1 MGRRPAP
8 EAASAQGNEETAS
21 ARFGAAR
28 SQMTLRFLDPSR
40 FALAFVGGL
49 FALAWLAAPD
59 GPPPPAPPQRV
70 TPEEAARLDDAE
82 PEDPASMVGWAESPT
97 GPADGDESEIA
108 RAARKIADLP
118 GPDGALAQEP
128 LPPDS
133 QITRLTLTA
142 QRGDTLAR
150 LLLDAGVARADAQA
164 VIDSLNGFF
173 NPRDLKP
180 GHEIQLN
187 FVPET
192 FGNSFEGTL
201 GSKLGR
207 LHGIL
212 LAATIDR
219 EVAVR
224 SVSGGG
230 FAAEAVVKKVNRLLT
245 RTDGAIAGGSLMVA
259 GTQAGVPPGVM
270 IELIKILSFDV
281 DFQRDIQPGD
291 RFDLLYERF
300 QLADGRL
307 VRGGE
312 VQYAS
317 LTLGGKRISLY
328 RHKDAR
334 GLVDYYNE
342 QGHSVRKALLKT
354 PIDGARL
361 SSRFGMREHPI
372 LGYTTMHRGV
382 DFAAPAGTPIYAAGD
397 GTIEEIEFNNGYGR
411 YVRVKHGNAYATA
424 YAHMSAFGKGLKR
437 GSRVRQ
443 GQVIGFVGTTG
454 RSTGP
459 HLHYEVL
466 RAGQQINPVQVKFPS
481 GEKLA
486 GAELARFR
494 AARAAVDRVLSG
506 APAQQASSDPPARP
520 VSGAAR

>member
-1 MGRRPAP
+1 M
-8 EAASAQGNEETAS
+8 T
-21 ARFGAAR
+21 ARFP
-28 SQMTLRFLDPSR
+28 DPSR
-40 FALAFVGGL
+40 FAIALIGGL

-59 GPPPPAPPQRV
+59 RAPPPAPPFPV
-70 TPEEAARLDDAE
+70 TRGESARLDGGEPDDPVAVTDA
-82 PEDPASMVGWAESPT
+82 PESP
-97 GPADGDESEIA
+97 P
-108 RAARKIADLP
+108 LP
-118 GPDGALAQEP
+118 GGADTAVAKALAEADRLPAPDAALAAAP
-128 LPPDS
+128 LPPGS
-133 QITRLTLTA
+133 QATRLTVTA

-150 LLLDAGVARADAQA
+150 LLLDAGVGRNDAQA
-164 VIDSLNGFF
+164 VLDSLAGVF

-180 GHEIQLN
+180 GHEILLS
-187 FVPET
+187 FVPEAPGG
-192 FGNSFEGTL
+192 FGASIPGGFAVAPPGRSL
-201 GSKLGR
+201 GKLDGV
-207 LHGIL
+207 L
-212 LAATIDR
+212 LAATVDR

-224 SVSGGG
+224 ALPDGG
-230 FAAEAVVKKVNRLLT
+230 FTAETIVKKVNRLLT
-245 RTDGAIAGGSLMVA
+245 RTDGAIAGGSLMAA

-281 DFQRDIQPGD
+281 DFQRDIHPGD

-312 VQYAS
+312 VQYAA
-317 LTLGGKRISLY
+317 LTLGGRKLRLY
-328 RHKDAR
+328 RYQDTR
-334 GLVDYYNE
+334 GFTDYYNE
-342 QGHSVRKALLKT
+342 LGHSVRKALLKT

-397 GTIEEIEFNNGYGR
+397 GAIAEIGDNGGYGR
-411 YVRVKHGNAYATA
+411 YVRVKHGNSYATA
-424 YAHMSAFGKGLKR
+424 YAHMSVFARGLKQ

-443 GQVIGFVGTTG
+443 GQVIGYVGSTG

-466 RAGQQINPVQVKFPS
+466 RDGSQINPVSVKFPS

-494 AARAAVDRVLSG
+494 AVKAAVDRTLSG
-506 APAQQASSDPPARP
+506 APEQQASTAAPQRAAA
-520 VSGAAR
+520 GAAR

>member
-1 MGRRPAP
+1 
-8 EAASAQGNEETAS
+8 
-21 ARFGAAR
+21 
-28 SQMTLRFLDPSR
+28 MTLRFLDPSR
-40 FALAFVGGL
+40 FVFAFVGAV
-49 FALAWLAAPD
+49 FALGWLAAPS
-59 GPPPPAPPQRV
+59 GPPMPAPPLSV
-70 TPEEAARLDDAE
+70 SPEEAARLDDADA
-82 PEDPASMVGWAESPT
+82 EDPMNLVAAAESPAT
-97 GPADGDESEIA
+97 PGEAEDQDIA
-108 RAARKIADLP
+108 RAARELAELP
-118 GPDGALAQEP
+118 GPDGALALEP
-128 LPPDS
+128 LPPGS
-133 QITRLTLTA
+133 QITRLTVTA
-142 QRGDTLAR
+142 QRGDTLNR
-150 LLLDAGVARADAQA
+150 LLLDAGVGRNDAQA
-164 VIDSLNGFF
+164 VVDSLSGIF

-180 GHEIQLN
+180 GHEIQLS

-192 FGNSFEGTL
+192 AG
-201 GSKLGR
+201 GSSGVPPERSLGR
-207 LHGIL
+207 LQGIL

-224 SVSGGG
+224 SVPGGG

-245 RTDGAIAGGSLMVA
+245 RTDGGIAGGSLMVA

-300 QLADGRL
+300 QLVDGRL

-312 VQYAS
+312 VQYAA
-317 LTLGGKRISLY
+317 LRLGGKKMSLY
-328 RHKDAR
+328 RHQDAR
-334 GLVDYYNE
+334 GFVDYYNE
-342 QGHSVRKALLKT
+342 LGHSVRKALLKT

-382 DFAAPAGTPIYAAGD
+382 DFAAPSGTPIYAAGD
-397 GTIEEIEFNNGYGR
+397 GVIDLMEFSDNGYGR
-411 YVRVKHGNAYATA
+411 YARVKHGNAYATA
-424 YAHMSAFGKGLKR
+424 YAHMSGFGRGLKR

-466 RAGQQINPVQVKFPS
+466 REGRQINPVSVKFPS

-486 GAELARFR
+486 GAELTRFR
-494 AARAAVDRVLSG
+494 AAKATIDRALTG
-506 APAQQASSDPPARP
+506 APEQQASSDPLARP

>member
-1 MGRRPAP
+1 
-8 EAASAQGNEETAS
+8 
-21 ARFGAAR
+21 
-28 SQMTLRFLDPSR
+28 
-40 FALAFVGGL
+40 
-49 FALAWLAAPD
+49 
-59 GPPPPAPPQRV
+59 V

-82 PEDPASMVGWAESPT
+82 AEDPASAVGWAESPA
-97 GPADGDESEIA
+97 GPASGEESETA
-108 RAARKIADLP
+108 RAARRDADLP
-118 GPDGALAQEP
+118 GPDGALALEP

-142 QRGDTLAR
+142 QRGDTLNR
-150 LLLDAGVARADAQA
+150 LLLDAGVGRTDAQA
-164 VIDSLNGFF
+164 VIESLNGVF

-180 GHEIQLN
+180 GHEIQLH
-187 FVPET
+187 FAPET
-192 FGNSFEGTL
+192 FGNSLDGAL

-224 SVSGGG
+224 SVPGGG

-317 LTLGGKRISLY
+317 LTLGGKRIGLY
-328 RHKDAR
+328 RHKDTR
-334 GLVDYYNE
+334 GFVDYYNE

-397 GTIEEIEFNNGYGR
+397 GMIDEIEFTSNGYGR

-466 RAGQQINPVQVKFPS
+466 RGGQQINPVQVKFPS

-494 AARAAVDRVLSG
+494 AAKAAVDRVLAG
-506 APAQQASSDPPARP
+506 VPAQQASHEPPTRP